1 MLILFFHAPLWRIPG
16 LSGKTKKP
24 RFIVTDTIITRFPP
38 SPTGYLHVG
47 GARTALFNWLYAR
60 KTGGKFILRIEDT
73 DTLRSTEESVKAIF
87 EGLEW
92 LGIDWDEGPFYQTKR
107 FDIYKKYLDKLLTE
121 EKAYCC
127 TCSAEEVE
135 AMREKARAEGRNPM
149 YDGTCRHKKLPPQPG
164 AVVRLLTPDT
174 GSTRIDDVVKGPI
187 SIPNTEI
194 DDFILC
200 RSDGVY
206 TYNFAVVID
215 DLTMDISHVIR
226 GDDHVSNTPK
236 QILIYKALDAP
247 VPKFGHVPMVL
258 GPDRAR
264 LSKRHGALGVMEY
277 KKMGFLPEALL
288 NYLVRLGWSH
298 GDQEFFTIEDMK
310 ELFTL
315 EAIGRS
321 PGVFD
326 VDKLTALNA
335 EHMQKKSP
343 AELLPLLLEQMTAL
357 GIPHEPE
364 DPRLP
369 AIIALLQP
377 RSKTLVE
384 MAEQTESF
392 FVAPATYCEVA
403 AKKNFKAGSVDV
415 LKKVEEKLMAVEEDS
430 LEAME
435 SLLHSVC
442 EEMDLKLGKVG
453 GPLRVALTGKG
464 QSPGMG
470 ETLALL
476 GKERSLPRIRAAI
489 THLEKT

>member
-1 MLILFFHAPLWRIPG
+1 M
-16 LSGKTKKP
+16 
-24 RFIVTDTIITRFPP
+24 TDTIITRFPP

-73 DTLRSTEESVKAIF
+73 DTLRSTQESVDAIF
-87 EGLEW
+87 QGLEW
-92 LGIDWDEGPFYQTKR
+92 LGIDWDEGPYYQTRR
-107 FDIYKKYLDKLLTE
+107 FDIYQKFLDRLVAE
-121 EKAYCC
+121 EKAYYC
-127 TCSAEEVE
+127 TCSPETVE

-149 YDGTCRHKKLPPQPG
+149 YDGSCRHKNRQPQPG

-194 DDFILC
+194 DDFIIC

-215 DLTMDISHVIR
+215 DLTMNITHVIR
-226 GDDHVSNTPK
+226 GDDHISNTPK
-236 QILIYKALDAP
+236 QILIYEALGANI
-247 VPKFGHVPMVL
+247 PKFGHVPMVL
-258 GPDRAR
+258 GPDRTR
-264 LSKRHGALGVMEY
+264 LSKRHGAMGVMEY

-288 NYLVRLGWSH
+288 NYLVRLGWSS

-310 ELFTL
+310 HLFTL

-326 VDKLTALNA
+326 MDKLTALNG
-335 EHMQKKSP
+335 EHIQKSTPEK
-343 AELLPLLLEQMTAL
+343 LLPPLLEQMTDLA
-357 GIPHEPE
+357 IPH
-364 DPRLP
+364 DPDDTRLP
-369 AIIALLQP
+369 AIISLLQP
-377 RSKTLVE
+377 RSKTLLE
-384 MAEQTESF
+384 MAQQAEPF
-392 FVAPATYCEVA
+392 FVAPSTYCEVA
-403 AKKNFKAGSVDV
+403 IKKNFKTGSLEV
-415 LKKVEEKLMAVEEDS
+415 LKKIEEKLTESEEES
-430 LEAME
+430 ETAME
-435 SLLHSVC
+435 ALLHSVC
-442 EEMDLKLGKVG
+442 EEMNLKLGKVG

-489 THLEKT
+489 AFLETF